1 MTRATC
7 VRHAPLGA
15 TMLLLAACATPSV
28 RPPPVAA
35 PDAPPPAERG
45 AAPRPN
51 PAAPA
56 PAAPATATRS
66 PWPRLRQRFALSACD
81 YRPEVQRWVN
91 QYAKAPRQFK
101 AAWTRAM
108 PFLLLVVDELERR
121 DLPGELALL
130 PYIESNYQ
138 PLPARGSDRPAGM
151 WQLMPDTAREAGLIV
166 RADYDERL
174 DAQASTRAA
183 LDLLERHYRHF
194 ADWRLANMAFNSG
207 EYRVRKLLGE
217 RDPRTLSAAE
227 LAKVALSPTTHEHL
241 DRLLAVACIV
251 TTPERFSLQL
261 PEPDADDRVRSIAL
275 EAGMDLRL
283 AGRLA
288 GIPVEQAK
296 RLNAGYRRHPM
307 PNEGP
312 HRLLL
317 PESSLARF
325 RSAAD
330 AVPRALWNDW
340 HEERAA
346 RTSGIGSWA
355 GQLGVPV
362 AVLAAANA
370 LDPNATVNPTTR
382 LLLPGREAEPVEA
395 SAARADARSPR
406 MHVVAAGDTLSHVA
420 RRYSIPLNRLKRL
433 NPQTGVLRPG
443 DRLRLSAE

>member
-1 MTRATC
+1 MSRVASL
-7 VRHAPLGA
+7 RQAPLGA
-15 TMLLLAACATPSV
+15 AMLLLAACTAPSV
-28 RPPPVAA
+28 RPPAPAA
-35 PDAPPPAERG
+35 ARPPPTTERET
-45 AAPRPN
+45 RPMPSTVT

-56 PAAPATATRS
+56 PTQS
-66 PWPRLRQRFALSACD
+66 PWPRLRQRFALSACE
-81 YRPEVQRWVN
+81 YRPEVQHWVR
-91 QYAKAPRQFK
+91 QYAKAPRQFS
-101 AAWTRAM
+101 ANWTRAM
-108 PFLLLVVDELERR
+108 PFLLLVVEEIERR
-121 DLPGELALL
+121 DLPGEFALL
-130 PYIESNYQ
+130 PYIESDYQ
-138 PLPARGSDRPAGM
+138 PLPPRRADLPAGM
-151 WQLMPDTAREAGLIV
+151 WQLMPGTARDAGLIV

-174 DAQASTRAA
+174 DAHASTRAA
-183 LDLLERHYRHF
+183 LDLLERHHRHF

-207 EYRVRKLLGE
+207 EYRVRRLLGE

-227 LAKVALSPTTHEHL
+227 LAQVALSPTTHEHL
-241 DRLLAVACIV
+241 DRLLALACIV

-261 PEPDADDRVRSIAL
+261 PEPTPQDRVRSIAL

-288 GIPVEQAK
+288 GVPVEQAK
-296 RLNAGYRRHPM
+296 RLNAGYRRHRM

-325 RSAAD
+325 RTAAD

-340 HEERAA
+340 REERAA

-382 LLLPGREAEPVEA
+382 LLLPGREAEPLDAEPTRGG
-395 SAARADARSPR
+395 ARAPR
-406 MHVVAAGDTLSHVA
+406 MHVVASGDTLSHVA

-433 NPQTGVLRPG
+433 NPQAGTLRPG